1 VATGTVPPMD
11 LGPVLEPGQ
20 AVVVVT
26 AAAAAVVV
34 VVASQDRLVPGEAAD
49 IVVAVVVVVVAAAV
63 AAAAYLRTLVAVAAV
78 AGVLDTSDLPKGLP
92 SRLRGRVERQSPSH
106 IHRPLPLP
114 RTPEEPQRDQR
125 DFQTWR

>member
-1 VATGTVPPMD
+1 MPPMD
-11 LGPVLEPGQ
+11 LEPVLEPGQ

-49 IVVAVVVVVVAAAV
+49 IVVAVVVVAAAVVAAA
-63 AAAAYLRTLVAVAAV
+63 YPRTWVAVAAV

-92 SRLRGRVERQSPSH
+92 SRDLGRVDRHLPSH
-106 IHRPLPLP
+106 ILLHRPP
-114 RTPEEPQRDQR
+114 RTPPPEEPQRDQR

>member
-1 VATGTVPPMD
+1 MD

-34 VVASQDRLVPGEAAD
+34 VVVASQDRLVPGEAAD
-49 IVVAVVVVVVAAAV
+49 IVVAVVVVVAAV
-63 AAAAYLRTLVAVAAV
+63 AAAAYLRTWVAVAAV

>member
-1 VATGTVPPMD
+1 MPPMD
-11 LGPVLEPGQ
+11 LEPVLEPGQ

-49 IVVAVVVVVVAAAV
+49 IVVAAVAVVAAVVVVAAA
-63 AAAAYLRTLVAVAAV
+63 YLRTWVAVAAMV

-92 SRLRGRVERQSPSH
+92 SRDLGRVDRHLPSH
-106 IHRPLPLP
+106 ILLHRPP
-114 RTPEEPQRDQR
+114 RTPPPEEPQRDQR